1 MTTRLRLQEAVRP
14 CAAAAAILTLL
25 AGCAAPR
32 IPVGLVPAP
41 PARVGDR
48 RFIDDADFAGLAEAL
63 RQSLRYY
70 RRLPDQ
76 TAFSYGDLTYTAREM
91 EASTALFLEIVETS
105 AGEAR
110 LAAIR
115 NKFLVFESRNDRGA
129 AFFTGY
135 FEPVLPG
142 SLAPSERFRAPLHAV
157 PTDLL
162 TLDLTPYADLG
173 LVPAELRGKS
183 LRGKIQGKKL
193 VPYDDRDRI
202 SFGNALAG
210 RAEPIAWVADDVELF
225 FLQIQGSGLIRLE
238 DGGLL
243 RVNYAD
249 QNGHPYR
256 AIGKL
261 LRDRIPP
268 ETMSLQAL
276 KAYLREH
283 PEQVREVLDYNPS
296 YTFFRR
302 VDEGPLGNIQ
312 VPLTRGRSL
321 AMDARLVPKGGIAWI
336 ETTLPAAATPGAPSP
351 VPVRRFAVVQD
362 TGGAITGHGR
372 VDIFWGTGEEAE
384 RLAGPFKQEGRVF
397 LLVARKEY
405 VPPTRQRQAAKEL
418 GGAVLLESDVTTKK
432 SQGLRGP

>member
-1 MTTRLRLQEAVRP
+1 MNPKRLRAATRWCGAV
-14 CAAAAAILTLL
+14 AAILALL

-32 IPVGLVPAP
+32 VRTGLLPVPPGKLNERPLVDDAGAVGLTV
-41 PARVGDR
+41 
-48 RFIDDADFAGLAEAL
+48 AL
-63 RQSLRYY
+63 RQSIRYFQ
-70 RRLPDQ
+70 RLPESA
-76 TAFSYGDLTYTAREM
+76 TFIYGDLIYTAREM
-91 EASTALFLEIVETS
+91 EASTALFLKIVEEN
-105 AGEAR
+105 AGASRE
-110 LAAIR
+110 AAIR
-115 NKFLVFESRNDRGA
+115 EKFLLFESRNDRGA

-142 SLAPSERFRAPLHAV
+142 SLARSERFQAPLYAV
-157 PTDLL
+157 PADLV
-162 TLDLTPYADLG
+162 TLDLAPYADIG

-183 LRGKIQGKKL
+183 LRGRLQGRKL

-210 RAEPIAWVADDVELF
+210 RAEPIAWVADEIELF
-225 FLQIQGSGLIRLE
+225 FLQIQGSGLISLE
-238 DGGLL
+238 DGSLL

-268 ETMSLQAL
+268 DRMSLQAL

-302 VDEGPLGNIQ
+302 VEEGPLGNIQ
-312 VPLTRGRSL
+312 VPLTPGRSL
-321 AMDARLVPKGGIAWI
+321 AMDARLIPRGGIAWI

-351 VPVRRFAVVQD
+351 VPVRRFGVVQD

-372 VDIFWGTGEEAE
+372 VDIFWGTGDEAE
-384 RLAGPFKQEGRVF
+384 KIAGPFKQEGRVF
-397 LLVARKEY
+397 LLVARKEF
-405 VPPTRQRQAAKEL
+405 
-418 GGAVLLESDVTTKK
+418 LLPA
-432 SQGLRGP
+432 R

>member
-1 MTTRLRLQEAVRP
+1 VRE
-14 CAAAAAILTLL
+14 
-25 AGCAAPR
+25 
-32 IPVGLVPAP
+32 
-41 PARVGDR
+41 R
-48 RFIDDADFAGLAEAL
+48 RFDDDAQFAALPDAL

-76 TAFSYGDLTYTAREM
+76 TVFSYGNLSYSAREM
-91 EASTALFLEIVETS
+91 EASTSLFLEIVENS

-110 LAAIR
+110 FAAIR
-115 NKFLVFESRNDRGA
+115 DKFLVFESRNDRGA

-135 FEPVLPG
+135 FEPILPG
-142 SLAPSERFRAPLHAV
+142 SLARSERFKAPLYAV
-157 PTDLL
+157 PADLL
-162 TLDLTPYADLG
+162 TLDLAPYADLG
-173 LVPAELRGKS
+173 LVPAEMRGKS
-183 LRGKIQGKKL
+183 LRGKLQGKKL

-210 RAEPIAWVADDVELF
+210 RAEPIAWVGDDVELF
-225 FLQIQGSGLIRLE
+225 FLQVQGSGLIRLE
-238 DGGLL
+238 DGSLL

-268 ETMSLQAL
+268 EEMSLQAL

-302 VDEGPLGNIQ
+302 AEEGPLGNIQ
-312 VPLTRGRSL
+312 VPLTAGRSL
-321 AMDARLVPKGGIAWI
+321 AMDARLLPKGGVAWI
-336 ETTLPAAATPGAPSP
+336 ETAPPQAATPGGATPTP
-351 VPVRRFAVVQD
+351 LRRFGVVQD

-372 VDIFWGTGEEAE
+372 VDIFWGTGDEAE
-384 RLAGPFKQEGRVF
+384 RIAGPFKREGRVF
-397 LLVARKEY
+397 LLVARREFL
-405 VPPTRQRQAAKEL
+405 PPAPAR
-418 GGAVLLESDVTTKK
+418 
-432 SQGLRGP
+432 P

>member
-41 PARVGDR
+41 PARIGEN
-48 RFIDDADFAGLAEAL
+48 RFIDDADFAGLADAL

-91 EASTALFLEIVETS
+91 EASTALFLEIVETTT
-105 AGEAR
+105 GETR
-110 LAAIR
+110 RAAIR
-115 NKFLVFESRNDRGA
+115 EKFLVFESRNDRGA

-135 FEPVLPG
+135 FEPILRG
-142 SLAPSERFRAPLHAV
+142 SLVQSAQFRAPLYAV
-157 PTDLL
+157 PPDLL
-162 TLDLTPYADLG
+162 TLDLAPYADLG

-183 LRGKIQGKKL
+183 LRGKLQGKKL
-193 VPYDDRDRI
+193 VPYDDRERI

-210 RAEPIAWVADDVELF
+210 RAEPIAWVADEVELF
-225 FLQIQGSGLIRLE
+225 FLQVQGSGLIRLG
-238 DGGLL
+238 DGSLL

-268 ETMSLQAL
+268 ETMSLQRSRRTCASTRSRSA
-276 KAYLREH
+276 KSSTTTRAT
-283 PEQVREVLDYNPS
+283 PS
-296 YTFFRR
+296 S
-302 VDEGPLGNIQ
+302 GAS
-312 VPLTRGRSL
+312 TRGRS
-321 AMDARLVPKGGIAWI
+321 
-336 ETTLPAAATPGAPSP
+336 ATS
-351 VPVRRFAVVQD
+351 RCR
-362 TGGAITGHGR
+362 
-372 VDIFWGTGEEAE
+372 
-384 RLAGPFKQEGRVF
+384 
-397 LLVARKEY
+397 
-405 VPPTRQRQAAKEL
+405 
-418 GGAVLLESDVTTKK
+418 
-432 SQGLRGP
+432 